1 MAEWR
6 GLSQKKW
13 QPDRWHSSAELMP
26 KLMQRLGLRE
36 RLQET
41 EVIEAWAKIVGD
53 FIAAHSTP
61 VALREGVLYVRV
73 LQPVLHYELEQISKI
88 DILRKLKQRVGS
100 KTIRDVPLRVG

>member
-1 MAEWR
+1 MNPTLRAAVVAEWR
-6 GLSQKKW
+6 GLPEKRPLRNRW
-13 QPDRWHSSAELMP
+13 QSAGELVP

-61 VALREGVLYVRV
+61 VALREGVLY
-73 LQPVLHYELEQISKI
+73 
-88 DILRKLKQRVGS
+88 
-100 KTIRDVPLRVG
+100 